1 MDREF
6 VEVFYFVFI
15 LLEVLNDEVYF
26 LCDDVYVVGLLVLEL
41 IFKIKFYKEYC
52 IWLFDQFVR
61 EVNLLEMLKLYEIF

>member
-15 LLEVLNDEVYF
+15 LLEVLNEEVYF
-26 LCDDVYVVGLLVLEL
+26 LCDDVYVVGFLVLEL

-61 EVNLLEMLKLYEIF
+61 EVNLWEMLKLYEIF